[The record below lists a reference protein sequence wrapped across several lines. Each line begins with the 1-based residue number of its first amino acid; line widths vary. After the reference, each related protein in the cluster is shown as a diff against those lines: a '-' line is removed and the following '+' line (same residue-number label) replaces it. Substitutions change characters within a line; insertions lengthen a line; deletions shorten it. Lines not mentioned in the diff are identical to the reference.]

1 MHVAFT
7 TSNPSGVTH
16 AMYQFDIDYIKKA
29 IELAKLGTGKTSPNP
44 LVGAVI
50 VKDNKIIGEGY
61 HERYGAPHAEA
72 VAIQRAAG
80 NTLGATLY
88 VNLEPCNHYGLTPP
102 CTEAIINAGIKRVV
116 ISMVDPNP
124 LVHGKGIQRLLSA
137 GIEVVTGVYEEQ
149 ALWLNRGYVKR
160 IKTGMPWVI
169 LKAAITLDGMV
180 ADVEGNSK
188 WITNQ
193 PARREVH
200 MLRKSVDGIIVG
212 WKTVNQDDPSL
223 DVRLVE
229 SDHTPRPVI
238 LDTHLRVRSDAKVLS
253 RHPLIFTRNP
263 NRIKL
268 KKPVELININ
278 PHNLHAVLK
287 ALGDKGMNMVMV
299 EGGSESF
306 SSFLRAGCVDEIY
319 LFIAPKLLGA
329 GLLWT
334 RKLGPL
340 KISTPLHL
348 QIVEVKAV
356 GSDIMLRLL
365 PPQSYFNPL
374 RA

>member
-1 MHVAFT
+1 
-7 TSNPSGVTH
+7 
-16 AMYQFDIDYIKKA
+16 MYQFDIDYIKKA
-29 IELAKLGTGKTSPNP
+29 IELAKLGAGKTSPNP

-50 VKDNKIIGEGY
+50 VKDGKIIGEGY

-149 ALWLNRGYVKR
+149 ALWLNRGYIKR

-169 LKAAITLDGMV
+169 LKAAITLDGMI
-180 ADVEGNSK
+180 ADAEGNSK
-188 WITNQ
+188 WITDQ
-193 PARREVH
+193 LARREVH

-212 WKTVNQDDPSL
+212 WKTVNHDNPSL
-223 DVRLVE
+223 DVRLVD
-229 SDHTPRPVI
+229 SDHSPRPVI
-238 LDTHLRVRSDAKVLS
+238 LDTHLRVRADAKVLS

-263 NRIKL
+263 NRIKI
-268 KKPVELININ
+268 KEPVELINID

-287 ALGDKGMNMVMV
+287 VLGDKGMNMVMV
-299 EGGSESF
+299 EGGSELF
-306 SSFLRAGCVDEIY
+306 SSFLREGYVDEIY

-334 RKLGPL
+334 QKLGAR
-340 KISTPLHL
+340 KISTPFHL
-348 QIVEVKAV
+348 QLTQVKPI

-365 PPQSYFNPL
+365 PPQSYFNL
-374 RA
+374 LQA

>member
-1 MHVAFT
+1 MT
-7 TSNPSGVTH
+7 LNPSGVTPV
-16 AMYQFDIDYIKKA
+16 MYQFDIDYIKKA
-29 IELAKLGTGKTSPNP
+29 IELAKLGMGKTSPNP

-50 VKDNKIIGEGY
+50 VKEGKIVGEGY

-72 VAIQRAAG
+72 VAIQRAGG

-102 CTEAIINAGIKRVV
+102 CTEAIIKAGIKRVV

-149 ALWLNRGYVKR
+149 ALWINRGYVKR

-200 MLRKSVDGIIVG
+200 ILRKSVDGIIVG

-238 LDTHLRVRSDAKVLS
+238 LDTYLQVRSDAKILS

-263 NRIKL
+263 NRIKM
-268 KKPVELININ
+268 KGTVELMNID

-299 EGGSESF
+299 EGGSELF
-306 SSFLRAGCVDEIY
+306 SSFLREGCVDEIY

-334 RKLGPL
+334 QKLDPL
-340 KISTPLHL
+340 KISNPLHL
-348 QIVEVKAV
+348 QLVEVKV
-356 GSDIMLRLL
+356 FGSDVMLRLL
-365 PPQSYFNPL
+365 PPQSYSILL